1 MSRLVPLVDERKHL
15 RLQVSEIGEVWG
27 TETLALQDR
36 EPLLDLV
43 HPRAVH
49 RREVHLKTWVR
60 GEPRTN
66 QLAVVDA
73 EVVTDGV
80 APPPFFQTSCD
91 AEMM

>member
-1 MSRLVPLVDERKHL
+1 
-15 RLQVSEIGEVWG
+15 
-27 TETLALQDR
+27 
-36 EPLLDLV
+36 
-43 HPRAVH
+43 
-49 RREVHLKTWVR
+49 VHLKTWVR